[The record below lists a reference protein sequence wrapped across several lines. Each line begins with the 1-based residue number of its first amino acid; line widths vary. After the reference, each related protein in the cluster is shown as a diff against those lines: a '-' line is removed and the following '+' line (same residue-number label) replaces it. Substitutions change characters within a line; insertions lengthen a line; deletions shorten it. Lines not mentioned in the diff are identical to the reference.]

1 MKEQELMNFVEW
13 LPENVDLFKGLSVEE
28 TVSKINDLSTS
39 DDGKQILEQLTKQYK
54 GMKLF
59 KKGGKLHQLLCFKSG
74 GKGPDCG
81 CNKKVIKAQP
91 GAEMVAPGFDKRL
104 ELRHNQMMAN
114 GELKDGGE
122 LPRYAKIIETRSPYA
137 AERTLYYSDVNGDY
151 EVEDGRIISIEEG
164 VPTAIGHNQI
174 VRAGRPFGL
183 ILPEISEF
191 KKPWYGIYREQPD
204 GMNLEPLFNIDQK
217 KAAKETAEKI
227 KKIRK

>member
-54 GMKLF
+54 GMGLF

-81 CNKKVIKAQP
+81 CNKKVIKAQL
-91 GAEMVAPGFDKRL
+91 GAEMVA
-104 ELRHNQMMAN
+104 N
-114 GELKDGGE
+114 GELK
-122 LPRYAKIIETRSPYA
+122 
-137 AERTLYYSDVNGDY
+137 
-151 EVEDGRIISIEEG
+151 
-164 VPTAIGHNQI
+164 
-174 VRAGRPFGL
+174 
-183 ILPEISEF
+183 
-191 KKPWYGIYREQPD
+191 
-204 GMNLEPLFNIDQK
+204 
-217 KAAKETAEKI
+217 AAKEITEKI